1 MCIISVDVLIK
12 ADQRC
17 ACVQARH
24 NGFGITVRPGH
35 MVASNGKALQQ
46 AISQV
51 LQDTSFA
58 VSLQQQCDYHL
69 MVHNGHTAQ
78 FGTAERHYFKQR
90 ALFINA

>member
-1 MCIISVDVLIK
+1 M
-12 ADQRC
+12 
-17 ACVQARH
+17 QARH

-35 MVASNGKALQQ
+35 MVSSNGKALQQ

-78 FGTAERHYFKQR
+78 FGTAE
-90 ALFINA
+90 ATLFQAKSIVHQCLTMSML